1 MNSEFCKQALT
12 KVGNPN
18 ILVNLISR
26 RVRQLNSGGGG
37 ISRPLIAD
45 TAKLGV
51 ADIALLEILE
61 EKMGWE
67 IPDDLV
73 PIEPTPRKR
82 KKSS

>member
-1 MNSEFCKQALT
+1 MNSEFCKQALA

-45 TAKLGV
+45 TTKLGV

-67 IPDDLV
+67 IPDDIV
-73 PIEPTPRKR
+73 PVEPAPRKR